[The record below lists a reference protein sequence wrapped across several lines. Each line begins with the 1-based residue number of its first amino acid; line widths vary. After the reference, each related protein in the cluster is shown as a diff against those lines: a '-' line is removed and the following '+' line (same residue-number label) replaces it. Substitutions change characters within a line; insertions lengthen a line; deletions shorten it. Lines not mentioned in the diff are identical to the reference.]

1 MQVTQNQDEILIVC
15 NKEEAEGV
23 LNALMYCF
31 VNAENDGTP
40 ETLMSYIKEFMKT
53 PQFEGILCD

>member
-23 LNALMYCF
+23 FSALTYCF
-31 VNAENDGTP
+31 INAEDDGTP
-40 ETLMSYIKEFMKT
+40 EKLMSYIKEFMKT